1 MQLLP
6 PYRFRFTDPEDVEAY
21 GDRWWTWDEAA
32 VARLRGRELI
42 ALEEA
47 VGLPMI
53 AVFAGTSRNATAEK
67 LAAMW
72 IALHLA
78 GHDVAFGAFNPMVL
92 MARWEQIPEE
102 VAPDPLDGGSGEGQ
116 PTPDSSSSPKPP
128 TESATSSPA

>member
-6 PYRFRFTDPEDVEAY
+6 PYRFRFVEAEDVEAY

-32 VARLRGRELI
+32 IARLRGRELI

-47 VGLPMI
+47 VGMPMI
-53 AVFAGTSRNATAEK
+53 DVFAGTSRNATAEK

-78 GHDVAFGAFNPMVL
+78 GQDIAFGEFNPMVL
-92 MARWEQIPEE
+92 QARWEQIPEE
-102 VAPDPLDGGSGEGQ
+102 AAPSPLDAGSGEGQ
-116 PTPDSSSSPKPP
+116 PTPDSGSLAEPA
-128 TESATSSPA
+128 TASATSSPA